1 MCHHYTGLH
10 AKILVYVIQHDVCV
24 WITWS
29 PPWDLL
35 DDSFIHLPPA
45 PQPAET
51 FGCQAECSDTE
62 ENLEDAD
69 ATTSTPFLAF
79 FFKT

>member
-1 MCHHYTGLH
+1 MCHHYKSLE

-29 PPWDLL
+29 PPRDLL

-51 FGCQAECSDTE
+51 FGCYAERSNTE
-62 ENLEDAD
+62 ENLEEAD
-69 ATTSTPFLAF
+69 AATSAPLLGF
-79 FFKT
+79 FQT